1 MKATGS
7 LPSEQRCKDM
17 NDAQWLWYYFNLLK
31 DIEEDRDKTKSELD
45 YLGAYINPEAAK
57 YVSEQDKK
65 RKAKAERNERAE
77 RNAQAVKSVD
87 DDIDKYRKDLPAL
100 PADQQYADTSVNT
113 GFEAEL
119 AAALKAAG
127 ASADELTE
135 LPDSKSAGNEYESK
149 DEFLSRVQQF
159 SDLAG
164 QSAGYKSPKEKRKLD
179 NNDLLDYDFTKF
191 APPPDDKELFN
202 KQLTKKINNALDL
215 ETTSAKFD
223 IGNNVDYDLLN
234 KKISEK
240 EMSMNNNANMNMDMN
255 MDIKQDNIETVYKQ
269 TSEDLDIFGDDE

>member
-17 NDAQWLWYYFNLLK
+17 NDAQWLWFYFNLLK

-65 RKAKAERNERAE
+65 RKLKEQQQEKSERAE
-77 RNAQAVKSVD
+77 KVAKDNGE
-87 DDIDKYRKDLPAL
+87 DIDKYRKDLPAL
-100 PADQQYADTSVNT
+100 PADQQYADTAVNT
-113 GFEAEL
+113 EFEKEL
-119 AAALKAAG
+119 ADALKASG

-149 DEFLSRVQQF
+149 DDFLSRVQQF

-164 QSAGYKSPKEKRKLD
+164 KSAGYKSPREKRNLD
-179 NNDLLDYDFTKF
+179 NSDLLDHDFTKF

-202 KQLTKKINNALDL
+202 KQLTKKINNAFDL
-215 ETTSAKFD
+215 TTTSTNFD
-223 IGNNVDYDLLN
+223 IGNNVNYDLLN
-234 KKISEK
+234 KKIAEK
-240 EMSMNNNANMNMDMN
+240 EKDMN
-255 MDIKQDNIETVYKQ
+255 MDIIQDNIDTVYEQ
-269 TSEDLDIFGDDE
+269 TSEDLDIFCDDE